1 MQRNSEKRTRQ
12 EYTEPQYMMYMHE
25 RGHQNMTYTQNQ
37 ADTIE
42 QAGHTRRTFIK
53 GAAATGLMAIVAGS
67 ASPSADAASF
77 AKANLQD
84 LTDADI
90 LNFALLLE
98 HLEAEFYKGAV
109 DSGVLT
115 DYSVGII
122 TTLRDNEVVHVEFLT
137 KALLAAGMAEED
149 LSSADMINTD
159 AFDYSSEAAILEVS
173 EVLEET
179 GVGAYTGAAAL
190 LDSKDFLAAAGSI
203 EQIEARHHGAI
214 RFLND
219 KNPSPDAENALGIVL
234 TIPEVQERAKPF
246 LNS

>member
-1 MQRNSEKRTRQ
+1 
-12 EYTEPQYMMYMHE
+12 MHE
-25 RGHQNMTYTQNQ
+25 RGNQDMTFTQNR
-37 ADTIE
+37 ADTME
-42 QAGHTRRTFIK
+42 QAGHSRRTFIK
-53 GAAATGLMAIVAGS
+53 GAAATGLMAIAMSSTNHS
-67 ASPSADAASF
+67 AKAASF

-109 DSGVLT
+109 DSGVLS
-115 DYSVGII
+115 DYSLGIL
-122 TTLRDNEVVHVEFLT
+122 TRVRDDEIAHVEFLT
-137 KALLAAGMAEED
+137 TALKAAGMAEGD
-149 LSSADMINTD
+149 LSSVDAINTD
-159 AFDYSSEAAILEVS
+159 AFDYSSEAAILEVA
-173 EVLEET
+173 EALEET

-203 EQIEARHHGAI
+203 EQVEARHHGAL
-214 RFLND
+214 RWLND
-219 KNPSPDAENALGIVL
+219 KNPSPDRENALGIVL

>member
-1 MQRNSEKRTRQ
+1 
-12 EYTEPQYMMYMHE
+12 
-25 RGHQNMTYTQNQ
+25 MTFTQNR
-37 ADTIE
+37 ADTME
-42 QAGHTRRTFIK
+42 QAGHSRRTFIK
-53 GAAATGLMAIVAGS
+53 GAAATGLMAIAMGS
-67 ASPSADAASF
+67 TNHRAEAASF

-115 DYSVGII
+115 DYSVGIL
-122 TTLRDNEVVHVEFLT
+122 TRVRDDEIAHVEFLT
-137 KALLAAGMAEED
+137 TALKAAGMAEED
-149 LSSADMINTD
+149 LSSVDAINTD
-159 AFDYSSEAAILEVS
+159 AFDYSSEAVILEVA
-173 EVLEET
+173 EALEET

-203 EQIEARHHGAI
+203 EQIEARHHGAL
-214 RFLND
+214 RWLND
-219 KNPSPDAENALGIVL
+219 KNPSPDRENALGIVL

>member
-1 MQRNSEKRTRQ
+1 MRPTQ
-12 EYTEPQYMMYMHE
+12 ERTEPQDMMYMDE
-25 RGHQNMTYTQNQ
+25 RGHQNMTFTQNQ

-53 GAAATGLMAIVAGS
+53 GAAATGLMAIAFGS
-67 ASPSADAASF
+67 SSRAADAATF

-122 TTLRDNEVVHVEFLT
+122 TELRDNEITHVEFLT
-137 KALLAAGMAEED
+137 KALMDAGMAEED
-149 LSSADMINTD
+149 LSSAEDINTD

-203 EQIEARHHGAI
+203 EQVEARHHGAI
-214 RFLND
+214 RWLND
-219 KNPSPDAENALGIVL
+219 KNPSPDRENALGIVL